1 MLCGWNS
8 VGEVSITLC
17 GWTVVHKLGVTI
29 EHFKLDQNSLG
40 CSLPESW
47 RASCYFSGVHE
58 DKAVVSEL
66 ADARTPSSQ
75 RGQGMC
81 WVVLRSTPRTR
92 SCGSDLVFVLLFCET
107 RSVQRRCW
115 FWEKRDPVRLIF
127 HVERRLEKAEWAG
140 IHMFGNLAVAIAL
153 LNCPNCCH
161 LVLALGPC
169 TCSSPSMVSTFLKA
183 RLELF

>member
-115 FWEKRDPVRLIF
+115 FWEKKGSRSPHF
-127 HVERRLEKAEWAG
+127 PRREKTREGSMSWNPYVWKSGCGNCFAELPKLLSSSAG
-140 IHMFGNLAVAIAL
+140 SGAMHM
-153 LNCPNCCH
+153 
-161 LVLALGPC
+161 
-169 TCSSPSMVSTFLKA
+169 
-183 RLELF
+183 